1 MRKKI
6 GSKFASISVSVP
18 DGEDLAPKLKKLLRS
33 YAGEMRRDDPGEAID
48 LSAFMLYCS
57 YVSRNVDELGLEDF
71 DLSFSVDEAGDRLGN
86 AYVAT
91 TFVDYYAG
99 LCTQNDCLPDLRG
112 ADLRTHD
119 LSGAISSWAAMLD
132 DSGLSLMEGG
142 DYETASTIGFVLAEM
157 YASASWGR
165 HGGEFATPLSIANLA
180 TRLAD
185 VEKKT
190 VLDFACGS
198 GVYLTSAL
206 SKGAASIC
214 GRDISPQAVMR
225 AKIGC
230 FFADPTA
237 KHDIAAADAL
247 VAASATAP
255 AQRIFVAPPFGMR
268 LREFDIQEKGYY
280 ADVMA
285 SVVDDAAVRTPSME
299 DFCVAKAF
307 RSLADDGVAVLH
319 VSASFLFHQQK
330 ARQALRGALVEGG
343 YLRTV
348 IELPGG
354 IIPGAGVKSALLV
367 IGKQP
372 SNEGV
377 LIVDLDS
384 RELDSKGYV
393 VKGRGRCEITSE
405 GIDWLVKTVD
415 GRDEIP
421 LVSTIADR
429 ERILAS
435 SSNLCYSAYG
445 DVFDYGAVLD
455 EARSAKDIMGDIR
468 KARASI
474 DLLSEQ
480 ITEILNSI
488 EKEG

>member
-6 GSKFASISVSVP
+6 GSKFASVSVSVP
-18 DGEDLAPKLKKLLRS
+18 DGEDLAPKLRKLLRS
-33 YAGEMRRDDPGEAID
+33 YAGEMRRDDPNEVLD

-132 DSGLSLMEGG
+132 DSGLSLMEGV
-142 DYETASTIGFVLAEM
+142 DCETASTIGFVLTEM

-198 GVYLTSAL
+198 GVYLASAL

-247 VAASATAP
+247 AAASATAP
-255 AQRIFVAPPFGMR
+255 AQRVFVAPPLGMR

-307 RSLADDGVAVLH
+307 CSLADDGVAVLH

-372 SNEGV
+372 ASEGV

-384 RELDSKGYV
+384 RELANKGYV

-435 SSNLCYSAYG
+435 GSNLCYSAYG

-468 KARASI
+468 KAQASI

-480 ITEILNSI
+480 IIDILNSI